1 MARKVYIHK
10 NTPKKIPSYPL
21 LLWSLGLMYLPM
33 KNTYDAIALF
43 SGGLDSILAVKVL
56 EEQGLKVK
64 CLNFVTPFFGKPDM
78 LSTWRKLYNV
88 DVSAVDIG
96 EDFVQLLRTRPEHG
110 FGKLLNP
117 CVDCKILLMRKAH
130 ELMQFYGASCVVSG
144 EVLGQRPMS
153 QRRDTLNVIRR
164 DSGLKEI
171 LLRPL
176 SAKLLDPS
184 AAELSGLVDRDK
196 LHNISGRGRKKQLEL
211 AAYYGITE
219 IPTPAGG
226 CMLAEQENASRYWM
240 VLTRV
245 AEPTAEDFTLAHT
258 GRQYWSEEGRG
269 ERWLCIG
276 RNAGS
281 NARLQELV
289 QPEDYVFRLRDFAGP
304 LAVGRHM
311 GGWDEATL
319 QDAAAF
325 VASYSPKAVQS
336 GGEVVVML
344 RQGEQGNKER
354 AIQLLPKREST
365 LQWQEPLWA
374 DAKEA
379 KREEIRQKEASQ
391 SL

>member
-1 MARKVYIHK
+1 MAL
-10 NTPKKIPSYPL
+10 S
-21 LLWSLGLMYLPM
+21 LMYVPM

-64 CLNFVTPFFGKPDM
+64 GLHFVTPFFGKPDM
-78 LSTWRKLYNV
+78 LAKWRKIYNV

-96 EDFVQLLRTRPEHG
+96 ADFVQILRERPEHG

-130 ELMQFYGASCVVSG
+130 ELMQSYGASCIASG

-164 DSGLKEI
+164 DSGLKEL

-176 SAKLLDPS
+176 SAKLLEPS
-184 AAELSGLVDRDK
+184 SAELSGLVDRER

-211 AAYYGITE
+211 AAHYGITE

-240 VLTRV
+240 VLTRLS
-245 AEPTAEDFTLAHT
+245 EPTAEDFTLSHT
-258 GRQYWSEEGRG
+258 GRQYWSQGG
-269 ERWLCIG
+269 KGSRWLSIG

-289 QPEDYVFRLRDFAGP
+289 RAEDYVFRLRDFAGP

-325 VASYSPKAVQS
+325 VASYSPKAVKA
-336 GGEVVVML
+336 GGKVAVML
-344 RQGEQGNKER
+344 RQGAQGNAER
-354 AIQLLPKREST
+354 ALMVEPERESA
-365 LQWQEPLWA
+365 LVWHEPLWA

-379 KREEIRQKEASQ
+379 KREEIRNKELVSM
-391 SL
+391 

>member
-1 MARKVYIHK
+1 M
-10 NTPKKIPSYPL
+10 PL
-21 LLWSLGLMYLPM
+21 AALGLMYEPM

-64 CLNFVTPFFGKPDM
+64 CLHFVTPFFGKPE
-78 LSTWRKLYNV
+78 LLKKWRKVYDL
-88 DVSAVDIG
+88 DISAVDIG
-96 EDFVQLLRTRPEHG
+96 EDFVRLLRERPEHG

-117 CVDCKILLMRKAH
+117 CVDCKILLMRKAL
-130 ELMQFYGASCVVSG
+130 ELMESYGASCVISG

-164 DSGLKEI
+164 DSGLKDL

-176 SAKLLDPS
+176 SAKLMDPS
-184 AAELSGLVDRDK
+184 AAEHSGLVDRER

-211 AAYYGITE
+211 AAHYGITD

-245 AEPTAEDFTLAHT
+245 AQPTAQDFTLAHT

-269 ERWLCIG
+269 QRWLCIG
-276 RNAGS
+276 RNAAS
-281 NARLQELV
+281 NARLQDLV
-289 QPEDYVFRLRDFAGP
+289 QAEDYVFRLRDFAGP

-325 VASYSPKAVQS
+325 VASYSPKAVQAAEQS
-336 GGEVVVML
+336 GAPVVIML
-344 RQGEQGNKER
+344 RQGAQGNAER
-354 AIQLLPKREST
+354 PVVVLPQRETPLL
-365 LQWQEPLWA
+365 WHEPLWQ

-379 KREEIRQKEASQ
+379 KREEIRAKEEALFQ
-391 SL
+391 AKEQNL

>member
-1 MARKVYIHK
+1 
-10 NTPKKIPSYPL
+10 
-21 LLWSLGLMYLPM
+21 M
-33 KNTYDAIALF
+33 KNTYDAVALF

-56 EEQGLKVK
+56 EEQGLRVK
-64 CLNFVTPFFGKPDM
+64 CLHFVTPFFGKPH
-78 LSTWRKLYNV
+78 LLAKWRKVYNL
-88 DVSAVDIG
+88 DIESVDIG
-96 EDFVQLLRTRPEHG
+96 ADFVQILRERPEYG

-130 ELMQFYGASCVVSG
+130 EYLEKYKASCVVSG

-164 DSGLKEI
+164 DSGLKEL

-176 SAKLLDPS
+176 SAKLQEPS
-184 AAELSGLVDRDK
+184 AAEKSGLVDRER
-196 LHNISGRGRKKQLEL
+196 LHNISGRGRKRQMEL
-211 AAYYGITE
+211 AAHYGITD

-245 AEPTAEDFTLAHT
+245 ESPDADDFTLAHT
-258 GRQYWSEEGRG
+258 GRQYWSEAGRG
-269 ERWLCIG
+269 DKWLCIG

-289 QPEDYVFRLRDFAGP
+289 RSEDYVFRMRDFAGP
-304 LAVGRHM
+304 LAVGRYM

-325 VASYSPKAVQS
+325 VATYSPKAMQAAQKEQEQGAEGKVA
-336 GGEVVVML
+336 VML
-344 RQGEQGNKER
+344 RQGSQGALER
-354 AIQLLPKREST
+354 VIFVSPTRET
-365 LQWQEPLWA
+365 LRAWEEPHWE
-374 DAKEA
+374 DAKNA
-379 KREEIRQKEASQ
+379 KRQEIRDKEVNSQ
-391 SL
+391 THKVTDAE

>member
-1 MARKVYIHK
+1 M
-10 NTPKKIPSYPL
+10 PL
-21 LLWSLGLMYLPM
+21 ASLGLMYVPM

-64 CLNFVTPFFGKPDM
+64 CLHFVTPFFGKPD
-78 LSTWRKLYNV
+78 LLHKWSKTYGL
-88 DVSAVDIG
+88 DITAVDIG
-96 EDFVQLLRTRPEHG
+96 PDFVQLLRQRPEHG

-117 CVDCKILLMRKAH
+117 CVDCKILLMRKAL
-130 ELMQFYGASCVVSG
+130 ELMEKYGASCVVSG

-164 DSGLKEI
+164 DSGLKDL

-176 SAKLLDPS
+176 SAKLLEPS
-184 AAELSGLVDRDK
+184 AAEKSGLVDREL
-196 LHNISGRGRKKQLEL
+196 LHNISGRGRKRQLEL
-211 AAYYGITE
+211 AAKYGIVD

-245 AEPTAEDFTLAHT
+245 AQPTAEDFTLAHT

-269 ERWLCIG
+269 TRWLCIG

-289 QPEDYVFRLRDFAGP
+289 RPEDYVFRLRDFAGP
-304 LAVGRHM
+304 LAVGRYM
-311 GGWDEATL
+311 GGWDAATL

-325 VASYSPKAVQS
+325 VATYSPKAVKAAQA
-336 GGEVVVML
+336 GEEVVVML
-344 RQGEQGNKER
+344 RQGAQGAKEQG
-354 AIQLLPKREST
+354 IQVKPLRET
-365 LQWQEPLWA
+365 PLKWQEPLWK

-379 KREEIRQKEASQ
+379 KRDEIRAEEAKREETRAKEA
-391 SL
+391 